1 MATRSSSNQRKKGQA
16 TARESTLRDR
26 QSAAFDGRSTN
37 VQPAGRN
44 YKDNTQAVR
53 RIPGVDYGE
62 QQALTEQQQAAPLP
76 KDSTPQAQA
85 APKRQFQP
93 VDVFAQT
100 QVPNQPITDGA
111 PVGPGRMGM
120 TLTPQQK
127 GDLYAIALAEL
138 FPTSDTVSLAND
150 GLTVLETE

>member
-1 MATRSSSNQRKKGQA
+1 MATRSNSNKGVDKRKLNVPPP
-16 TARESTLRDR
+16 ARNT
-26 QSAAFDGRSTN
+26 Q
-37 VQPAGRN
+37 
-44 YKDNTQAVR
+44 DNTQAVR

-76 KDSTPQAQA
+76 KEGTPQAQA

-100 QVPNQPITDGA
+100 QVPEQPITDGA

-120 TLTPQQK
+120 TLTPQQIN
-127 GDLYAIALAEL
+127 DQMIIALATK
-138 FPTSDTVSLAND
+138 FPTTDLMDLIDVVNVELD
-150 GLTVLETE
+150 LDEI